1 MAKGEFGSMTKTT
14 KPALFDDESLFPV
27 LSNPSATSMLPK
39 AHYAPEPSGASQPAS
54 AVHEQMQDSLLGT
67 NDAAQTPDST
77 SA

>member
-1 MAKGEFGSMTKTT
+1 MTKPT

-39 AHYAPEPSGASQPAS
+39 THYAPEPRGASQPAS
-54 AVHEQMQDSLLGT
+54 AVYEQMQDSFLGS
-67 NDAAQTPDST
+67 NDAAQTTDSK